1 MYKPIQYIDYTK
13 INPRVEYRE
22 FISSPS
28 LSRYVAC
35 YWTVYSVS
43 KLSHIIHRIIPDGCI
58 DIICNLQEK
67 TSFISGIMDKTE
79 YFPLNGNIFYFGIRF
94 LPNAIPFV
102 LGLNAKDS
110 LNSNIGM
117 DGTFKILNEMTEKLL
132 DEIHITNFINIIDN
146 HLKTFFKNYKINNK
160 FNNLLKHSLET
171 NGSVK
176 VRDMA
181 IYHHMSEKQIGRY
194 FKENIGISTKPF
206 LRILRFQSILK
217 YFLTH
222 KHSDSFQAIDSG
234 FYDQSHLIKDINY
247 FLGGVKNI
255 Y

>member
-1 MYKPIQYIDYTK
+1 MYKPIQYVDYTR
-13 INPRVEYRE
+13 INPEIVYRE
-22 FISSPS
+22 FNPSNS
-28 LSRYVAC
+28 LSPYIAC
-35 YWTVYSVS
+35 YWTVYSIT
-43 KLSHIIHRIIPDGCI
+43 KLSNIMHRIIPDGCI

-67 TSFISGIMDKTE
+67 TSFIAGIMDKTE
-79 YFPLNGNIFYFGIRF
+79 YIPLNENVFFFGIRF
-94 LPNAIPFV
+94 LPGAIPFV

-110 LNSNIGM
+110 LNSNIGI
-117 DGTFKILNEMTEKLL
+117 DGTFKILNEMTERLL
-132 DEIHITNFINIIDN
+132 DEIHVANFINIFEN
-146 HLKTFFKNYKINNK
+146 HLKTFFRNYKINDK

-171 NGSVK
+171 DGSVK

-222 KHSDSFQAIDSG
+222 KHSNSFQAINAG

-247 FLGGVKNI
+247 FLGGIKNI